1 MISWFSKLATVTKI
15 QTAATAAFNLVMNA
29 NPIMLVV
36 TAIAALVAGLVV
48 FFTKTET
55 GRKMWD
61 SFTQAL
67 GAGWDWVVEK
77 FQAGIDW
84 VKTAFSGLKDLFVNG
99 DFTGALRDA
108 FGVEEDNPIVNMFLK
123 ARDAMVGFKD
133 LLVNGDFTGALRN
146 AFGVE
151 EDSPIVQKILTI
163 RDTFITVVDFMKAKW
178 EEFTTGFGQFYQTWI
193 APVVEFIKAGF
204 LLFRPL
210 RLTPGIACRRSG
222 RSSRRAL
229 VSFTSR
235 GFSLLLMR

>member
-1 MISWFSKLATVTKI
+1 
-15 QTAATAAFNLVMNA
+15 
-29 NPIMLVV
+29 
-36 TAIAALVAGLVV
+36 
-48 FFTKTET
+48 
-55 GRKMWD
+55 MWE

-67 GAGWDWVVEK
+67 GAGWDWVIEK

-84 VKTAFSGLKDLFVNG
+84 VKTAFSGLKELFVNG

-163 RDTFITVVDFMKAKW
+163 RDTFITVVDFVKAKW
-178 EEFTTGFGQFYQTWI
+178 EEFTIGFGQFYQTWI
-193 APVVEFIKAGF
+193 VPVIVFF
-204 LLFRPL
+204 Q
-210 RLTPGIACRRSG
+210 T
-222 RSSRRAL
+222 AL
-229 VSFTSR
+229 QTLQEL
-235 GFSLLLMR
+235 SLIHI